1 MNINIIKSI
10 KYFFQKNTIIFLIS
24 IFPLIIVL
32 WILLSN
38 LLNPIQGQCVTVVIV
53 LVGIWLFGYLDKLG
67 FRRINTLK
75 GLQYTAIVLLGSLY
89 SLILSI
95 VYVKR
100 YELYIPGI
108 YRIVSIIFQMLGAGF
123 FEEILFRGIL
133 LNIIIYKFRKKNKG
147 IYYAVIITSILFG
160 LSHLIN
166 LINRPHILNGI
177 ISQVIYSTIMGMVYS
192 IVYIH
197 YKNIFPIIITHTLFN
212 LMSIFPFIF
221 LRVNYW
227 MITDYFMNLHNKL
240 LIVLFDSM
248 LAILCFFY
256 VLYLFNKLKVNKKD
270 KMNGRVYC
278 A

>member
-1 MNINIIKSI
+1 MNINIIESI
-10 KYFFQKNTIIFLIS
+10 NHFFRKNIIIFLIS
-24 IFPLIIVL
+24 VFILIVLL

-38 LLNPIQGQCVTVVIV
+38 LLNPIQGQCITVVIG
-53 LVGIWLFGYLDKLG
+53 LVGIWIFGYLDKLD
-67 FRRINTLK
+67 FRRTNALK
-75 GLQYTAIVLLGSLY
+75 GLQYTVIVLSGSVY

-95 VYVKR
+95 AYIKR
-100 YELYIPGI
+100 YELYIPGA
-108 YRIVSIIFQMLGAGF
+108 YRIVSIIFQMLGTSF

-133 LNIIIYKFRKKNKG
+133 LNTIIYRLRKKTKG
-147 IYYAVIITSILFG
+147 VYYAVIITSTLFG

-177 ISQVIYSTIMGMVYS
+177 ISQVIYSTITGMVYS

-197 YKNIFPIIITHTLFN
+197 YKNIFTIIITHTLFN

-227 MITDYFMNLHNKL
+227 MMANYFMNLHNKP
-240 LIVLFDSM
+240 LIALFDSV

-256 VLYLFNKLKVNKKD
+256 VLYLFNKLKANKRD
-270 KMNGRVYC
+270 KMDARVYC